1 MKHALVVYE
10 SMFGNTQTIAVAVA
24 DGLSV
29 RMTVDLVEVG
39 AAPAAVAAD
48 VDLLVVG
55 GPTHAFGMTR
65 PNTRQDAAKQAGR
78 PVVSQGVGIREWI
91 EGLDTGSVRVP
102 VATFDSRV
110 RRPRLPGSAAHRAA
124 KRLRG
129 WAPGWCCRPR
139 ASGSTAR
146 QGRSWAARRNAPA
159 SGGSGW
165 LPPWRRLRASTGW
178 ADAQVGPSGDD
189 G

>member
-39 AAPAAVAAD
+39 AAPSAVSAD

-91 EGLDTGSVRVP
+91 EGLAAGSVRVP

-129 WAPGWCCRPR
+129 LGARLVLPPESFWVNGTPGPILDGEEER
-139 ASGSTAR
+139 AR
-146 QGRSWAARRNAPA
+146 QWGLRLAAAVA
-159 SGGSGW
+159 SAGGEQ
-165 LPPWRRLRASTGW
+165 R
-178 ADAQVGPSGDD
+178 VG
-189 G
+189 

>member
-39 AAPAAVAAD
+39 AAPSAVSAD

-91 EGLDTGSVRVP
+91 EGLAAGSVRVP

-129 WAPGWCCRPR
+129 LGARLVLPPESFWVNGTPGPILDGEEER
-139 ASGSTAR
+139 AR
-146 QGRSWAARRNAPA
+146 QWGLRLAAAVA
-159 SGGSGW
+159 SAEGEQ
-165 LPPWRRLRASTGW
+165 R
-178 ADAQVGPSGDD
+178 VG
-189 G
+189 

>member
-39 AAPAAVAAD
+39 AAPSAVAAD

-78 PVVSQGVGIREWI
+78 PWS
-91 EGLDTGSVRVP
+91 
-102 VATFDSRV
+102 
-110 RRPRLPGSAAHRAA
+110 
-124 KRLRG
+124 
-129 WAPGWCCRPR
+129 PR
-139 ASGSTAR
+139 ASGS
-146 QGRSWAARRNAPA
+146 
-159 SGGSGW
+159 GSGS
-165 LPPWRRLRASTGW
+165 RGW
-178 ADAQVGPSGDD
+178 TPGPCGCR
-189 G
+189 

>member
-10 SMFGNTQTIAVAVA
+10 SMFGNTQTIAGAVA

-39 AAPAAVAAD
+39 AAPSAVAAD

-91 EGLDTGSVRVP
+91 EGLDTESAWVP
-102 VATFDSRV
+102 VATFDTRV

-124 KRLRG
+124 KRLRALG
-129 WAPGWCCRPR
+129 ARLAMPPESFWVNGTPGPILDGEEER
-139 ASGSTAR
+139 AR
-146 QGRSWAARRNAPA
+146 QWGLRLAAAVAPA
-159 SGGSGW
+159 EGEH
-165 LPPWRRLRASTGW
+165 R
-178 ADAQVGPSGDD
+178 VG
-189 G
+189 

>member
-129 WAPGWCCRPR
+129 LGARLVLPPESFWVNGTPGPILGGEEER
-139 ASGSTAR
+139 AR
-146 QGRSWAARRNAPA
+146 QWGLRLAAAVAPA
-159 SGGSGW
+159 EGEH
-165 LPPWRRLRASTGW
+165 R
-178 ADAQVGPSGDD
+178 VG
-189 G
+189 

>member
-39 AAPAAVAAD
+39 AAPSAVSAD

-91 EGLDTGSVRVP
+91 EGLDTESVRVP
-102 VATFDSRV
+102 VATFDTRV

-124 KRLRG
+124 KRLRALG
-129 WAPGWCCRPR
+129 ARLVLPPESFWVNGTPGPILDGEEER
-139 ASGSTAR
+139 AR
-146 QGRSWAARRNAPA
+146 QWGLRLAAAVAPA
-159 SGGSGW
+159 EGEH
-165 LPPWRRLRASTGW
+165 R
-178 ADAQVGPSGDD
+178 VG
-189 G
+189 

>member
-29 RMTVDLVEVG
+29 RMSVDLVEVG
-39 AAPAAVAAD
+39 AAPSAVAAD

-91 EGLDTGSVRVP
+91 EGLDTGSARVP
-102 VATFDSRV
+102 VATFDTRV
-110 RRPRLPGSAAHRAA
+110 RRPRLPGSAANRAA
-124 KRLRG
+124 KRLRALG
-129 WAPGWCCRPR
+129 ARPALPPESFWVSGTPGPILDGEEER
-139 ASGSTAR
+139 AR
-146 QGRSWAARRNAPA
+146 QWGLRLAAAVAPA
-159 SGGSGW
+159 EGEH
-165 LPPWRRLRASTGW
+165 R
-178 ADAQVGPSGDD
+178 VG
-189 G
+189 